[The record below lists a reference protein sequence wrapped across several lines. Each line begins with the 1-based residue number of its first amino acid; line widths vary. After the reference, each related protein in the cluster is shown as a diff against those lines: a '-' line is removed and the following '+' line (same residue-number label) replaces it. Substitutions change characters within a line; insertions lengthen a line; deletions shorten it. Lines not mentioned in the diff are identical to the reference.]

1 MRIIPIALNSDN
13 YGYVL
18 ISQHRQTAAIIDISN
33 QPEIVQQ
40 TIQDLQIQ
48 VKMIL
53 TTHKHWDH
61 AGGNLVMKSFFPG
74 MNILDICFNFQETLE

>member
-1 MRIIPIALNSDN
+1 MRVIPVELNSDN

-18 ISQHRQTAAIIDISN
+18 ISQKNQFAAIIDVSN
-33 QPEIVQQ
+33 QPEIIKQ
-40 TIQDLQIQ
+40 TIENLEVN

-61 AGGNLVMKSFFPG
+61 AGGNLIMKSFFPG
-74 MNILDICFNFQETLE
+74 IYLK